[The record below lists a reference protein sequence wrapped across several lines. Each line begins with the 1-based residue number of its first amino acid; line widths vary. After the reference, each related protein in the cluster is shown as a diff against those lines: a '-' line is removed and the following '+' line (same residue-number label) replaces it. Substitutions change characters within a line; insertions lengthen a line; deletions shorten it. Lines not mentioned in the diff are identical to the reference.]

1 MIEKCELLCYN
12 TYATERHSSFAQGVL
27 PRRLAK
33 TGVQVSSSKS
43 LPHDANPPSKPW
55 AQQPGEPNNWY
66 GRFQVYLDIGPTRT
80 IAAAAR
86 RVGEMRRNKP
96 LYYNGQ
102 WSGQARYWRWRER
115 ARAWDLY
122 QRELL
127 AVSERNTRLALHE
140 RRVEVI
146 EDYLED
152 VREVLDNAKMIEAD
166 QQQARQWL
174 PQMRQFLL
182 GLLAAERKEFERS
195 DDENDDP
202 DNAPGITADDLRAA
216 QRELEAQNGIYEPVH
231 TGTPEG
237 PQTPPDSPSL
247 YLSERV
253 RHRTLF
259 VFVGCD
265 DALRIDLAA
274 LRAVRT
280 ATDLNFMRVMN
291 TTRRKF
297 ELTLRRERNLSRPI
311 ELVHLAVHASEDG
324 IQFVDGLADGNW
336 LSERLGGVRVMLLA
350 CCEGDSVGEWLG
362 VVPYVV
368 SLSEQISHE
377 DAATLTQHFWH
388 NIGMKLEPGEALD
401 RALVH
406 CPPAIS
412 EYVIR
417 HW

>member
-1 MIEKCELLCYN
+1 
-12 TYATERHSSFAQGVL
+12 
-27 PRRLAK
+27 
-33 TGVQVSSSKS
+33 
-43 LPHDANPPSKPW
+43 
-55 AQQPGEPNNWY
+55 
-66 GRFQVYLDIGPTRT
+66 
-80 IAAAAR
+80 
-86 RVGEMRRNKP
+86 MRRDKP
-96 LYYNGQ
+96 YAHNSW
-102 WSGQARYWRWRER
+102 WSKHARQWRWRER
-115 ARAWDLY
+115 ARAWDMY

-140 RRVEVI
+140 RRVEVM

-152 VREVLDNAKMIEAD
+152 VREVLDNAKITEAD

-182 GLLAAERKEFERS
+182 GLLATERKEFERN
-195 DDENDDP
+195 DYAGDDP
-202 DNAPGITADDLRAA
+202 DNTRSITADDLRAA
-216 QRELEAQNGIYEPVH
+216 QRELEAQNNIFAPVH
-231 TGTPEG
+231 TKLPDGPRVPLGSGALTPSG
-237 PQTPPDSPSL
+237 
-247 YLSERV
+247 RA
-253 RHRTLF
+253 RRRTLF
-259 VFVGCD
+259 VFIGHD

-280 ATDLNFMRVMN
+280 ATDFHFKRVMD
-291 TTRRKF
+291 TTRPKF

-311 ELVHLAVHASEDG
+311 ELIHLAVHASDEG
-324 IQFVDGLADGNW
+324 IQFVDGLADGDW
-336 LSERLGGVRVMLLA
+336 LSERLDGVQVMLLA

-388 NIGMKLEPGEALD
+388 NIGMQLEPGEALD
-401 RALVH
+401 KALVH
-406 CPPAIS
+406 CPPAVS